1 MRTAINQLPAA
12 APVLGAS
19 IAGCSWWVV
28 VLAALVTI
36 FLKGADP
43 AMRWLD
49 VVDRLRSRHGQAGDD

>member
-28 VLAALVTI
+28 LLAALLTI

-49 VVDRLRSRHGQAGDD
+49 VVDRLRSRASADDD